1 MFCLK
6 RCTFNLFY
14 ILTLYCEFCIILFLY
29 KTVSDQLAIKNK
41 PE

>member
-1 MFCLK
+1 MLCSK
-6 RCTFNLFY
+6 RCTFKVFY

-29 KTVSDQLAIKNK
+29 KTDTDLLDTRTK